1 MNTVSTISPQQDRRV
16 SENLGLWEP
25 KRALTLEAARAHTQ
39 RIKLMRRVLVGL
51 SVALSGVLVWQFMS
65 SGGGT
70 GPINDPT
77 ESVRMVNP
85 RYSGRTTDNLPFYLI
100 SDTAVR
106 RMNDRDT
113 VLLENP
119 ILEFIR
125 DVGVESSAVIA
136 KSGTYND
143 MSKVLNLRTDVNL
156 ETDDGN
162 ICDTSHARI
171 FNVEKRIEG
180 DAAIEC
186 TGSFGQVN
194 SNTYEIQDSY
204 KTFIFKDGMVAKLTR
219 EGEVDPEAD
228 DFAFGGSGPV
238 DVIADVGIYK
248 GAFTDL
254 RGNVRVDQEG
264 SVITADQMDVFR
276 TERGEGAG
284 GSVKL
289 GAIEKLDA
297 TGNFR
302 YLTDENDIRGHNGV
316 YQRKRNLMTVTGDV
330 VVIQPSGNRVEA
342 DKLTY
347 NTKTGTIRFSGQCL
361 GQNCD
366 STGRVGIVIPGTPK

>member
-276 TERGEGAG
+276 TERGAGAG

-316 YQRKRNLMTVTGDV
+316 YQRKRN
-330 VVIQPSGNRVEA
+330 P
-342 DKLTY
+342 
-347 NTKTGTIRFSGQCL
+347 F
-361 GQNCD
+361 
-366 STGRVGIVIPGTPK
+366 